1 MDCSEAQ
8 QLPLFVGFF
17 RQEYWSG
24 LPFPIPGDLPDP
36 GTEPTSLTSPALA
49 GGIFTTSATWWGL
62 VFKYLAPSSYW
73 GAGLCKCLCS
83 GSQGSPVELIFICP
97 QWLSAWKCIL
107 YSFPSLSWL
116 DNSQCFLPV
125 SPGIPSQTEHLLSNL
140 SQSKLPGKPKLSQWF
155 SPKSTPF
162 IHLPFHKTEILSSWK
177 L

>member
-1 MDCSEAQ
+1 MLDTPSDKWVLWCRVYDKSCPSLCHPMDCSKAQ

-17 RQEYWSG
+17 RQEYWSR

-36 GTEPTSLTSPALA
+36 GMEPTSLTSPALA

-73 GAGLCKCLCS
+73 GAGLCKSLCS

-140 SQSKLPGKPKLSQWF
+140 CLRVSFQGNPN
-155 SPKSTPF
+155 
-162 IHLPFHKTEILSSWK
+162 
-177 L
+177 

>member
-1 MDCSEAQ
+1 MLDTPSDKWVLWCRVYDKSCPSLCHPMDCSKAQ

-17 RQEYWSG
+17 RQEYWSR

-36 GTEPTSLTSPALA
+36 GMEPTSLTSPALA

-73 GAGLCKCLCS
+73 GSGLCKSLCS

-140 SQSKLPGKPKLSQWF
+140 CLRVSFQGNPN
-155 SPKSTPF
+155 
-162 IHLPFHKTEILSSWK
+162 
-177 L
+177 